1 MAMNQTQRDHFCN
14 RVREKCDTKI
24 NNIRA
29 QYSAEIQSIA
39 DSKYHEFVS
48 ALGLEEDMHALKT
61 AQQIQTE
68 TGNKVK
74 GILDGLVDIH
84 PTGGK
89 GSYGGSLYASKSDM
103 YEVYSK
109 YLKDCCRATAEKE
122 FLNSDAGQELKSLEE
137 TKTRAIDTI
146 MMDGS
151 KVEELTLKLDTILGK
166 NGLQLLEASTV

>member
-1 MAMNQTQRDHFCN
+1 MP
-14 RVREKCDTKI
+14 
-24 NNIRA
+24 
-29 QYSAEIQSIA
+29 
-39 DSKYHEFVS
+39 
-48 ALGLEEDMHALKT
+48 KT
-61 AQQIQTE
+61 AEQIQFD

-74 GILDGLVDIH
+74 GILDGLADIH

-89 GSYGGSLYASKSDM
+89 SSYGGSLYVGKADM

-122 FLNSDAGQELKSLEE
+122 ILNSDSGQELKSLEE

-151 KVEELTLKLDTILGK
+151 KVGELTLKLDTILGK
-166 NGLQLLEASTV
+166 SGLQLLETSTV